1 MAKSSAVQL
10 ALCNLGLLDRGAAA
24 IVVDKA
30 LAQAVADCDDRGDDG
45 KPRTVTITVSL
56 VKLKS
61 GLVETTLEASLGLPK
76 FRVNPTASQPKID
89 HAKKQLVLNFQ
100 PDSPGAPDQE
110 SIPFDDR
117 EEV

>member
-1 MAKSSAVQL
+1 MPKSSAVQL
-10 ALCNLGLLDRGAAA
+10 CLANLGLLDRGAAA
-24 IVVDKA
+24 LVVDQA
-30 LAQAVADCDDRGDDG
+30 LAKAVADVEDRGDDK
-45 KPRTVTITVSL
+45 KPRTVTIKVSF
-56 VKLKS
+56 VKLGS
-61 GLVETTLEASLGLPK
+61 GLVETTLEASLGLPT
-76 FRVNPTASQPKID
+76 FRVNPTAAQPKID